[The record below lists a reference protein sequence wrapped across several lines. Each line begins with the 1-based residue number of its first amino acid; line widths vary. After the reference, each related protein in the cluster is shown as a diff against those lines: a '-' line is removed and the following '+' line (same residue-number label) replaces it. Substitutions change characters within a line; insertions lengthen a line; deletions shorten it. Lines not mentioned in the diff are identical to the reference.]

1 MSVIEIS
8 GCNAGGIKH
17 TRSNDLARGNVHGQP
32 PVVQVLN
39 VDSTTA
45 KCGEQIDLGLEEKVV
60 VLALESGVGFL
71 LNLEHHVTGHDT
83 RHLVTLAAEL
93 DLVAI
98 AHTLV
103 DVDVQHLALHHGLL
117 TVAALAAVLVADD
130 LALPVTVG
138 ADGLEALDHGTHL
151 AHHGLH
157 TAATTASALL
167 DGTFLASAT
176 ITATADDRLLERQ
189 FRHLAA
195 VDILQVHLVHMVDGA
210 GLLGASIAHT
220 TTEHA
225 TERTAAAEELREEV
239 LGVHATTGTT
249 TLETLLTELIVDPTL
264 LGVGQDFVSV
274 RQLLKL
280 LGCLRVVGILVCREE
295 KAVNEG
301 PLR

>member
-1 MSVIEIS
+1 M
-8 GCNAGGIKH
+8 
-17 TRSNDLARGNVHGQP
+17 
-32 PVVQVLN
+32 
-39 VDSTTA
+39 DSTTA

-60 VLALESGVGFL
+60 VLALESGVGL
-71 LNLEHHVTGHDT
+71 LLDLEHHVTGHDT

-130 LALPVTVG
+130 LALPVAVG

-167 DGTFLASAT
+167 DGTFLASTT

-210 GLLGASIAHT
+210 GLLGAGIAHA

-249 TLETLLTELIVDPTL
+249 TLETLLTELVVDPTL